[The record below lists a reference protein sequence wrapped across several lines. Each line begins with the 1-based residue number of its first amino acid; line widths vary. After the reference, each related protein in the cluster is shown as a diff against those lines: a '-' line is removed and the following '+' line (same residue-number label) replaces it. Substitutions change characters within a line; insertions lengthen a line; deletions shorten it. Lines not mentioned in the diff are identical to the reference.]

1 MYLRAHHFCGA
12 ISHLR
17 NRLVSE
23 SELPKANPVGP
34 SATGWLWITGISRGI
49 MPDGRFAL
57 RQVPAG
63 PHLQVD
69 MCYTVQSCQAYHAA
83 ASFLMFGG
91 SAVCRLVDLA
101 AKQGRAD
108 TPGTVAKHIPPLRV
122 RLNISHTCFSVYW
135 SLASCVFVE
144 STHNGCRAISCFDRG
159 PGNDDE
165 STRSCD
171 LTRLHPESCI
181 WSFRI

>member
-1 MYLRAHHFCGA
+1 
-12 ISHLR
+12 
-17 NRLVSE
+17 
-23 SELPKANPVGP
+23 
-34 SATGWLWITGISRGI
+34 

-69 MCYTVQSCQAYHAA
+69 NGVCYKVQSCQAYHAA

-144 STHNGCRAISCFDRG
+144 STQLMVAGTFRVLIEGRVTTMRVRG
-159 PGNDDE
+159 LV
-165 STRSCD
+165 T
-171 LTRLHPESCI
+171 
-181 WSFRI
+181 